1 MKKNSIFKVTFSSIM
16 IAMAMVLPFLTG
28 QIPEI
33 GAMLCPLHIPVIICG
48 IICGCKY
55 GAVCGFIIPI
65 LRSIIFGMPPM
76 YPTAITMSF
85 ELLTYGFVCGILFN
99 LFKKKNMKLLLNVY
113 LSLIIAMILGRL
125 VWGIVRYI
133 ISIFD
138 GSNVL
143 TFKIFITSTI
153 FASWPG
159 IVLQLVLIPTLIC
172 VLYKAK
178 LLRK

>member
-85 ELLTYGFVCGILFN
+85 ELLTYAFVCGILFN

-143 TFKIFITSTI
+143 TFKMFITSTF